1 VPRSSAN
8 GSQPH
13 WNLLY
18 EKASTQAGYFTAKQA
33 RTAGYSSQL
42 LQFYL
47 RENRV
52 ERWSRG
58 IFRLVHFPPTD
69 REDLVPIWLW
79 SEQKGVFSH
88 ETALG
93 IHELS
98 DLLPAKR
105 HVTLPLSWSRRRL
118 RPPTGVVLHHADLDE
133 GDWSWFGAIP
143 VTTPLRSV
151 LDCMN
156 DHVSKEFVDQAIVQG
171 VRRHLF
177 TRAELRAAARFFQR
191 SP

>member
-1 VPRSSAN
+1 MPRSSAN
-8 GSQPH
+8 GSQPR
-13 WNLLY
+13 WDELY
-18 EKASTQAGYFTAKQA
+18 EEASSQAGYFTAKQA
-33 RTAGYSSQL
+33 QAAGYSSQL

-47 RENRV
+47 REHRV

-88 ETALG
+88 ETALAT
-93 IHELS
+93 HELS

-105 HVTLPLSWSRRRL
+105 HLTLPLSWSRRRL
-118 RPPTGVVLHHADLDE
+118 RPPKGVVLHHADLDE
-133 GDWSWFGAIP
+133 GDWTWLGAIP

-151 LDCMN
+151 LDCMR
-156 DHVSKEFVDQAIVQG
+156 DHVSKEFVDQAIAQG
-171 VRRHLF
+171 VKRRLF
-177 TRAELRAAARFFQR
+177 TRAGLRAAVRAPQR
-191 SP
+191 TL